1 MRYTDKVVF
10 GKDGVETYD
19 PKTGDYTLS
28 EGIET
33 YKWANVSDLKEGVKV
48 LMFDTLL
55 KKAKVVRLNGVYE
68 ESFDYIKI
76 NDVKYVVTLPK
87 FYRRETVFYV
97 GEANG

>member
-10 GKDGVETYD
+10 GKNGVEMYD
-19 PKTGDYTLS
+19 PKTGDYILS

-33 YKWANVSDLKEGVKV
+33 SKWANVSDLKEGVKV

-68 ESFDYIKI
+68 EPFDYIKI

-97 GEANG
+97 GEA